1 MSTLRVHARHAG
13 VRTLGPGSRYV
24 LWVQGCDRDCPGC
37 VSSTSHDPAGGEEMS
52 VRSLVAEILAS
63 HPDGITISGGE
74 PFLQAPALVELIVLV
89 REREDLGVICYTGRT
104 YEELRESTDAQPL
117 LEVVDLLIDGPYVRE
132 LDDGLPLRGSSNQR
146 LVCLSG
152 RYANIER
159 AYEGRERDREE
170 FWVPGG
176 IGVAGI
182 PSHWNEKYDA

>member
-1 MSTLRVHARHAG
+1 
-13 VRTLGPGSRYV
+13 
-24 LWVQGCDRDCPGC
+24 
-37 VSSTSHDPAGGEEMS
+37 MS

-74 PFLQAPALVELIVLV
+74 PFLQAPALAELIGLV

-104 YEELRESTDAQPL
+104 YEELRESIEAQPL
-117 LEVVDLLIDGPYVRE
+117 LEVIDLLIDGPYVLE

-146 LVCLSG
+146 LVHLSG
-152 RYANIER
+152 RYSDIER
-159 AYEGRERDREE
+159 SYGGRERDHEE

-182 PSHWNEKYDA
+182 PSQGHERRDA